1 MTRGEHDPVDSTK
14 RRIVTSIAAAVVLAV
29 TVVPAALA
37 GDAAAKQ
44 ASEQIQRGYTAAR
57 QGYWLEA
64 LFRFE
69 RANALT
75 PNQPHILNNIAVSLE
90 ASGRFEEALAT
101 YETALSVAPNDQVL
115 RRNFSRFKEFYE
127 AQMKP
132 PTTSAEDRA
141 AEESPGPEAA
151 AGEEGDDV

>member
-1 MTRGEHDPVDSTK
+1 MDTTR
-14 RRIVTSIAAAVVLAV
+14 RRIVTSCAAIALVVLAAA
-29 TVVPAALA
+29 PAATA
-37 GDAAAKQ
+37 GDEAARQ
-44 ASEQIQRGYTAAR
+44 ASEQIERGFVAAKN
-57 QGYWLEA
+57 GYWQEA

-75 PNQPHILNNIAVSLE
+75 PDQPRILNNIAVSLE

-132 PTTSAEDRA
+132 PTTPAEDRA

-151 AGEEGDDV
+151 AGEEGDDE

>member
-1 MTRGEHDPVDSTK
+1 MDSTK
-14 RRIVTSIAAAVVLAV
+14 RRFVTSIAAVVVAALAVVP
-29 TVVPAALA
+29 TTLA
-37 GDAAAKQ
+37 GDAAEKQ

-75 PNQPHILNNIAVSLE
+75 PNQPRILNNIAVSLE

-127 AQMKP
+127 AQVKP
-132 PTTSAEDRA
+132 PTAPVEDRA
-141 AEESPGPEAA
+141 APESPGSEPTAS
-151 AGEEGDDV
+151 EEGEDV